1 MIARIGGA
9 CTKAARAAWRATVT
23 RPVGTV
29 YILASVMLA
38 LSFQNPVYIVG
49 CIVVLGCAAIL
60 AVTLAV
66 RRELEIV
73 HQLVNSQ
80 HDELVNRVEQL
91 TEALET
97 SGIPVPEP
105 VPLRHYGGTR

>member
-9 CTKAARAAWRATVT
+9 CTKALRGAWRATVT
-23 RPVGTV
+23 RPVGCV

-38 LSFQNPVYIVG
+38 LSFQNVIYIIG
-49 CIVVLGCAAIL
+49 CIVILGCAAIL
-60 AVTLAV
+60 SVQFAM

-73 HQLVNSQ
+73 HELVNSQ

-91 TEALET
+91 IGALET
-97 SGIPVPEP
+97 SGVPVPEP
-105 VPLRHYGGTR
+105 VPLRHYGGN